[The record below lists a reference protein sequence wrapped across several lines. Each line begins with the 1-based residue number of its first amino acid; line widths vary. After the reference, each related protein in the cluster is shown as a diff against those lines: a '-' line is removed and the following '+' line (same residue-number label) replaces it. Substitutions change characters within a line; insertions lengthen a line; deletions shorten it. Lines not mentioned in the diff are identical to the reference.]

1 MSLVLPILLCL
12 RLYLGECMQAQR
24 GNLTQP
30 AITAQPESLVLRDK
44 PVTITC
50 QGPPEAEAYKILKK
64 GEQESTVAENSTL
77 YIQQMTAGKT
87 GLYHCS
93 YRIGECWSQPSGPLL
108 LAMTGAYQKPSLS
121 NLTGT
126 VVTSGDEVMLKCFSK
141 LSFDTFILTKDGVH
155 TTQCA
160 TRQDNVHQTIFH
172 SGPVTRTQAGTYRCY
187 GAFNKDPYLWSYA
200 SVPLELVFK
209 DQSPNL
215 LILIGLPVASLLLLG
230 LIILFIF
237 LYHHKAKNKAAKTG
251 RQPQAEESMSKQ
263 ASEARD
269 PQDVTYFQVAF
280 RVPTQGTFST
290 PRPTQI
296 SNYAT
301 VALS

>member
-209 DQSPNL
+209 E
-215 LILIGLPVASLLLLG
+215 
-230 LIILFIF
+230 
-237 LYHHKAKNKAAKTG
+237 AAKTG